1 MAPGEKKADEAE
13 LIRLAAAGDERAFE
27 SIVNL
32 YASRITA
39 YCHRMT
45 GIGAE
50 DLAQEIFVKL
60 YLSLDR
66 FDRQRPLAPF
76 LFRIAHNHC
85 LDALKKKKVPTL
97 SLVREDDDDD
107 REVQHADEKPT
118 PEELAQRAEVLR
130 ALEDALASMP
140 AAYRSALIMWHVEGL
155 SYEEISAVMGVPMGT
170 VKARIHRGRE
180 KLQQMLGGLVLP
192 WRDGT

>member
-1 MAPGEKKADEAE
+1 MAPVEKTADESD
-13 LIRLAAAGDERAFE
+13 LVKRAAAGDERAFE
-27 SIVNL
+27 AIVNL

-39 YCHRMT
+39 YCHRMA
-45 GIGAE
+45 GPGAE

-60 YLSLDR
+60 YLAMDR
-66 FDRQRPLAPF
+66 VDPNRPLRPF

-97 SLVREDDDDD
+97 SLVRDDDEED

-118 PEELAQRAEVLR
+118 PEELAQRTEVLR
-130 ALEDALASMP
+130 ALEEALASMP

-155 SYEEISAVMGVPMGT
+155 SYEEISAILGVPMGT

-180 KLQQMLGGLVLP
+180 KLQQMLGGLVLQ
-192 WRDGT
+192 